1 MNEQANIMCPASLCD
16 LCAHVLR
23 VACILPHVLHMC
35 MCACVWCMCVTEWVA
50 VIGPLQNDTNCVG
63 SCNYHNVPR
72 HSGSQRSF
80 KSTLHSEFNE
90 KTARKKRTKAEKRSV
105 GCLDHLDILKGTET
119 GDEERVGIFFFSEIT
134 LTCKTR
140 TEGVALVPT
149 TPHPANQTQRAA
161 AHRGPGAGPSSTTRG
176 IFFSV
181 SLATSVTAAQDPC
194 GPLHSFIPTPRPAS
208 TQNHRGGGMKSS

>member
-1 MNEQANIMCPASLCD
+1 MFQGIQDHN
-16 LCAHVLR
+16 AHSNR
-23 VACILPHVLHMC
+23 HCILNSTRKQP
-35 MCACVWCMCVTEWVA
+35 EKS
-50 VIGPLQNDTNCVG
+50 GP
-63 SCNYHNVPR
+63 
-72 HSGSQRSF
+72 
-80 KSTLHSEFNE
+80 K
-90 KTARKKRTKAEKRSV
+90 RKKRSV
-105 GCLDHLDILKGTET
+105 GCLDHLDILKHTET